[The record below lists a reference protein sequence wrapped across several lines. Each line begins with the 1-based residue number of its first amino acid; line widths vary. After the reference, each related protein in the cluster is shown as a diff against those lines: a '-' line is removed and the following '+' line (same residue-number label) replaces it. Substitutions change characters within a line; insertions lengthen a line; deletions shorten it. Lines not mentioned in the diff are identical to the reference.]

1 MKTLEKAKSRRSESL
16 LLSILFMLCASLI
29 YYFFVPWGSSQV
41 LAKIPDYLAKISV
54 GILLLILTFLARRN
68 HLLQRYWRI
77 IFALFILHLTI
88 SLTKVFGI
96 YMIKE
101 LGVLDTTP
109 SGWAFQKL
117 NEAFIASSVIIAC
130 TLTSGDRLGSIYIQ
144 KGNLKLGLLIGIITF
159 VLAAVGSFPMA
170 TLFNAQNL
178 TIQRVIPWIPWILIF
193 VLSNGLMEE
202 LLFRGLFFK
211 KLEPFV
217 GKFLSNLMIALVFTL
232 LHGLSTYS
240 VDQML
245 FLFILFPLAL
255 MWGYIMQ
262 KTDSIWGSVLFH
274 AGMDIPI
281 MLSIFSNL

>member
-1 MKTLEKAKSRRSESL
+1 MKTLEQPKTSRGERL
-16 LLSILFMLCASLI
+16 LFILLFLLSASLI
-29 YYFFVPWGSSQV
+29 YYFFVPWGTGQV
-41 LAKIPDYLAKISV
+41 LAKITDYLAKIFV
-54 GILLLILTFLARRN
+54 GVLLLFLTFLARRSKRF
-68 HLLQRYWRI
+68 QQYWRV
-77 IFALFILHLTI
+77 IFALFVLLLTI

-96 YMIKE
+96 YVIKE
-101 LGVLDTTP
+101 LGILDTTP
-109 SGWAFQKL
+109 AGWAFQKL
-117 NEAFIASSVIIAC
+117 NEAFIAVSVIIAC
-130 TLTSGDRLGSIYIQ
+130 TLKSGDRLGSIYIQ
-144 KGNLKLGLLIGIITF
+144 KGNLKLGLLIGITTF
-159 VLAAVGSFPMA
+159 VLAAAGSFPMA

-178 TIQRVIPWIPWILIF
+178 TIHRVIPWIPWVLLF
-193 VLSNGLMEE
+193 VLSNAFMEE

-217 GKFLSNLMIALVFTL
+217 GKFLSNLMVAMVFTL

-281 MLSIFSNL
+281 MLGIFSTL